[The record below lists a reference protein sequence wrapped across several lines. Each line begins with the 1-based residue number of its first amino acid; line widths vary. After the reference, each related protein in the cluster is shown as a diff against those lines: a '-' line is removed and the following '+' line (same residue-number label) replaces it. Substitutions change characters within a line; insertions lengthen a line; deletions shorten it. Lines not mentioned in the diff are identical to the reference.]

1 MNDLTQYNSVRSQLL
16 AGDLVMFWGR
26 SPLSLAIELI
36 DAGPSHS
43 AIIRQPVTP
52 ESDATISQS
61 TIQKWN
67 GVEVNGVQTEPLG
80 LTIAGYD
87 SGASIAALRLNDAT
101 RSKIDWGKFYG
112 VIGAAQDHVGYDI
125 PDLFEFLIRD
135 VPIVG
140 ARVAQGEHRAKMVC
154 SSWVTA
160 VLESCGVLT
169 GINWTQAT
177 PQQLVEMHIYQ
188 DFLPLLGNP
197 HPSRFNTI

>member
-1 MNDLTQYNSVRSQLL
+1 
-16 AGDLVMFWGR
+16 LV
-26 SPLSLAIELI
+26 

-43 AIIRQPVTP
+43 AIVRQPVTA
-52 ESDATISQS
+52 EGDATICQS

-67 GVEVNGVQTEPLG
+67 GVEVNGVQTDPLG
-80 LTIAGYD
+80 ATIAGYD
-87 SGASIAALRLNDAT
+87 AGASIAALRLDDAT
-101 RSKIDWGKFYG
+101 RSKIDWFKFYE
-112 VIGAAQDHVGYDI
+112 VIGAAEDHIGYDI

-135 VPIVG
+135 LPILG
-140 ARVAQGEHRAKMVC
+140 ARVAQGEHKARMVC

-169 GINWTQAT
+169 GINWTEVT

-197 HPSRFNTI
+197 KPSRFNTI